1 VKSSKNTVFYKQC
14 ISCYKLAYFS
24 DEKKKREGGEEDDGQ
39 RTQES
44 CIENK
49 AFSLVAFQPIGSW

>member
-1 VKSSKNTVFYKQC
+1 MYKQC

-24 DEKKKREGGEEDDGQ
+24 DEEKKRERGEEDDGQ

-44 CIENK
+44 CIENE
-49 AFSLVAFQPIGSW
+49 AF